1 MTRYVRTSI
10 TIREDQL
17 AWVRK
22 NNALNL
28 SGLVQDVID
37 DMMAMR
43 QEHDQD
49 EHRTERKEM
58 NRDDRFDDSCET

>member
-1 MTRYVRTSI
+1 MIRYVRTSI

-17 AWVRK
+17 EWVRK

-28 SGLVQDVID
+28 SGLIQDVID

-43 QEHDQD
+43 QERQ
-49 EHRTERKEM
+49 ESNGGEEENGKSNRSPGGGQRRK
-58 NRDDRFDDSCET
+58 

>member
-1 MTRYVRTSI
+1 MVRYVRTSI
-10 TIREDQL
+10 TVREDQL
-17 AWVRK
+17 AWIRQ

-43 QEHDQD
+43 QEHNQ
-49 EHRTERKEM
+49 EEENGKPNRSPGGRQRRK
-58 NRDDRFDDSCET
+58 